1 MMGPES
7 QGEPDLPT
15 SKDASMETLALDD
28 EEDLTSKSYSN
39 GRSADK
45 MVSDSRE
52 PLSPS
57 IVGVSADSHPLSSP
71 PHPIQSLGAS
81 DSRQDS
87 HLGSPSCAVSPPE
100 DNASFVGEVNGSHS
114 AVIDFDN
121 SVTISRFRSSDST
134 YLKVVVS
141 DPEKVVESSSSIVP
155 GGNTFYTYLITAETN
170 LADYGGSIFTVRRRF
185 NDVVILADR
194 LSEAYRGFFIPPRPD
209 KSVVESQMMQKQ
221 DFAEQRRVALERY
234 LQRLAVHPVIKKS
247 DELRVFL
254 QVQGRLPLPSTTD
267 VASRMLDG
275 AVKLPKQIF
284 GDYGKNS
291 IEPQDVVQPARN
303 GRDLLRLFKE
313 MKQSVV
319 NDWGKSKPLIE
330 EDDKEFLE
338 KKERLHDLEQHLSNS
353 SKQAESI
360 VKAQQDMGETLGH
373 LGLAFVKLMK
383 FENEWGNSDTQ
394 RERAAG
400 MKIVATA
407 AVKTSRLYHGL
418 NVHTVKYLDILH
430 EHLGLMLAVR
440 NAFSDRSSA
449 LLTVQTLLSEMSSL
463 NSRVE
468 KLETTSSK
476 IFEADKSRNRKL
488 EELKDAIKTTE
499 VAKTCA
505 VKEYER
511 IKEHNR
517 SEIERLDRERH
528 DDLIIMLKGFVI
540 SQVDYSEKIEIEW
553 AKLEEETRQYA
564 RDAA

>member
-1 MMGPES
+1 MLGHKPHVLKTVEISILFYTNFLVLNKFYPSKSVFHPLPPDHLSPHSGEDTIAFSASVIQNWATFSSERKMMGPES

-353 SKQAESI
+353 SKQ
-360 VKAQQDMGETLGH
+360 V
-373 LGLAFVKLMK
+373 
-383 FENEWGNSDTQ
+383 
-394 RERAAG
+394 
-400 MKIVATA
+400 
-407 AVKTSRLYHGL
+407 
-418 NVHTVKYLDILH
+418 
-430 EHLGLMLAVR
+430 
-440 NAFSDRSSA
+440 
-449 LLTVQTLLSEMSSL
+449 LLCS
-463 NSRVE
+463 
-468 KLETTSSK
+468 TSSM
-476 IFEADKSRNRKL
+476 IQCHCYYFWCL
-488 EELKDAIKTTE
+488 
-499 VAKTCA
+499 
-505 VKEYER
+505 
-511 IKEHNR
+511 H
-517 SEIERLDRERH
+517 
-528 DDLIIMLKGFVI
+528 F
-540 SQVDYSEKIEIEW
+540 
-553 AKLEEETRQYA
+553 
-564 RDAA
+564 